1 MPKWKKI
8 LLMVLTAAVAAA
20 GIFGLLVWKKVL
32 VPNTLPAGRYPVTG
46 VDVSSYQGKIDWQV
60 LAGEGIS
67 FAYIK
72 ATEGSSFVDPCFA
85 ENYEQAQQT
94 GLRVGAYHFFSFDS
108 GGKTQAE
115 NFIAAVP
122 AFAGMLPPAVDIE
135 FYGEYEKNP
144 PDREPVREQ
153 LDILL
158 LELEAQYGIK
168 PVLYATQKSYRQY
181 LAGDFADYDI
191 WIRNV
196 YTPPLLSD
204 GRNWTFWQYTDRG
217 RLNGYDGKEQYI
229 DRNVFWGSAEEFSAY
244 P

>member
-1 MPKWKKI
+1 MQKAIKF
-8 LLMVLTAAVAAA
+8 LLIIWAVLFAAV

-32 VPNTLPAGRYPVTG
+32 IPNVLLASRYPVTG
-46 VDVSSYQGKIDWQV
+46 VDVSSYQGKVDWQI

-115 NFIAAVP
+115 NFIAVVP
-122 AFAGMLPPAVDIE
+122 SFEGMLPPVVDIE

-168 PVLYATQKSYRQY
+168 PVLYATQKSYQQY
-181 LAGDFADYDI
+181 LAGDFTDYDI

-204 GRNWTFWQYTDRG
+204 GRNWIFWQYTDQG
-217 RLNGYDGKEQYI
+217 KLSGYDGEEQSI
-229 DRNVFWGSAEEFSAY
+229 DRNVFSGSAEEFAEY

>member
-135 FYGEYEKNP
+135 FYGGYEKNP
-144 PDREPVREQ
+144 PELETVREQ
-153 LDILL
+153 LKILL
-158 LELEAQYGIK
+158 LGLEEQYGMK

-204 GRNWTFWQYTDRG
+204 GRKWTFWQYTDRG

>member
-1 MPKWKKI
+1 M
-8 LLMVLTAAVAAA
+8 
-20 GIFGLLVWKKVL
+20 
-32 VPNTLPAGRYPVTG
+32 
-46 VDVSSYQGKIDWQV
+46 
-60 LAGEGIS
+60 
-67 FAYIK
+67 
-72 ATEGSSFVDPCFA
+72 DPCFA

-135 FYGEYEKNP
+135 FYGGYEKNP
-144 PDREPVREQ
+144 PELETVREQ
-153 LDILL
+153 LKILL
-158 LELEAQYGIK
+158 LGLEEQYGMK

-204 GRNWTFWQYTDRG
+204 GRKWTFWQYTDRG